1 MMYLLQVTTLNY
13 SNSFTNN
20 GVLILNRLSSEI
32 INTEPVMNFKK
43 ILFNFLIKKSFY
55 SVEEFMTTDSQLVN
69 RE

>member
-1 MMYLLQVTTLNY
+1 
-13 SNSFTNN
+13 
-20 GVLILNRLSSEI
+20 
-32 INTEPVMNFKK
+32 MNFKK